1 MSDHF
6 SPFRGIYAVC
16 GAVQEFQAV
25 GSTSIREEYPCAEC
39 RCSMRFRDQANIVVD
54 QFGRGIATS
63 LAKLVVLPWMK
74 DVAVYEAS
82 FRGPFIKYFT
92 KLPNYVRSYYFDNMQ
107 PGEVRDGVRHED
119 LRALTFD
126 DESFDLVLRV

>member
-6 SPFRGIYAVC
+6 SPFRGICAVC

-54 QFGRGIATS
+54 EFGRGIATS
-63 LAKLVVLPWMK
+63 LLKLVVLPWMK
-74 DVAVYEAS
+74 EVAVYEAS
-82 FRGPFIKYFT
+82 LRGPFIKHFT
-92 KLPNYVRSYYFDNMQ
+92 KLPN
-107 PGEVRDGVRHED
+107 
-119 LRALTFD
+119 
-126 DESFDLVLRV
+126 